1 MKLKNKFIYFWREM
15 GMNEHGEML
24 KSKFMQK

>member
-1 MKLKNKFIYFWREM
+1 MKVKNKFIYFWKEM
-15 GMNEHGEML
+15 GITRHGKML